1 MTLKKENPDSEGA
14 YHFDNFFNI
23 SDDFI
28 CIAGFD
34 GYFKRINPAVSKL
47 LGFTDEELYAR
58 PVISFVYEADRK
70 NTMETREQIYNNKPL
85 LNFENRY
92 LTKSGEIVWL
102 SWTSMPLDSE
112 KLV

>member
-34 GYFKRINPAVSKL
+34 GYFKRINPAV
-47 LGFTDEELYAR
+47 
-58 PVISFVYEADRK
+58 
-70 NTMETREQIYNNKPL
+70 
-85 LNFENRY
+85 
-92 LTKSGEIVWL
+92 
-102 SWTSMPLDSE
+102 
-112 KLV
+112 